1 MERKPTRRPVR
12 TTRRYYSRNK
22 PQDTPDTTRLGNQLS
37 ISVLLCVFFIAIAC
51 IGSSGT
57 EKLRSKAS
65 ELIGKNSLENFS
77 ADGSI
82 RENIT
87 EFVKCMF
94 SYEEVPEEE
103 ITKDMQNENAGTAA
117 QPDTASKT
125 NKPAETNNSS
135 SESVPP
141 E

>member
-12 TTRRYYSRNK
+12 TTCRYNSRNK

-37 ISVLLCVFFIAIAC
+37 ISVLLFFIAIAC

-94 SYEEVPEEE
+94 FYEEVPEEE
-103 ITKDMQNENAGTAA
+103 ITKDMQNENTITDA

-125 NKPAETNNSS
+125 NKPAETNSSS

>member
-12 TTRRYYSRNK
+12 TTRRYNSRNK

-94 SYEEVPEEE
+94 SYEELPEEE
-103 ITKDMQNENAGTAA
+103 ITKDMQNENAVTVT
-117 QPDTASKT
+117 QPDTASET
-125 NKPAETNNSS
+125 NEPAETNNSS